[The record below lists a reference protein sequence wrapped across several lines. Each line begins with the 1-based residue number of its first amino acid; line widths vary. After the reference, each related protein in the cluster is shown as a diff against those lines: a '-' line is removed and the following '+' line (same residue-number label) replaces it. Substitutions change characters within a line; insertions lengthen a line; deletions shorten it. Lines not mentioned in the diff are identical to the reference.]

1 MKFYFL
7 QFPQFS
13 SYSLIDFLFYN
24 IQAAF
29 AKIYCLTMELS
40 LFIIAP
46 FMPLKKSL
54 LCNF

>member
-46 FMPLKKSL
+46 FMP
-54 LCNF
+54 